1 MGRMSLRPVSPQVL
15 LGELAELLGGFRTG
29 EWVRVAV
36 DGAPPARP
44 EDLADAL
51 VDPLRTLGRAVLR
64 VRARDFLRPASLR
77 FEHGRTDPDA
87 FYADW
92 LDVAGLTREVL
103 QPLEPGGS
111 GRVLPA
117 LWDAERDR
125 AVRAP
130 YVDLPAGGV
139 LLLDGGLLLG
149 RGLPIDFAVHL
160 WLSPA
165 ALARQI
171 ADADRWTL
179 PAYTRYTEQA
189 APADRAD
196 VAVRVD
202 NALHPALSRAPAG

>member
-1 MGRMSLRPVSPQVL
+1 MSLRPVSPRVL
-15 LGELAELLGGFRTG
+15 LGELVELLGEFRAG
-29 EWVRVAV
+29 QWVRVAV

-44 EDLADAL
+44 AELADAL

-64 VRARDFLRPASLR
+64 VRAEDFLRPASLR

-87 FYADW
+87 FYTDR
-92 LDVAGLTREVL
+92 LDAAGLAREVL
-103 QPLEPGGS
+103 RPLEPGGS

-125 AVRAP
+125 ATRAS

-171 ADADRWTL
+171 DEEQRWTL
-179 PAYTRYTEQA
+179 PAYARYAEEV
-189 APADRAD
+189 APAELAD

-202 NALHPALSRAPAG
+202 NAAHPALSRSPSG